1 MSLSFTFDPNRDPWE
16 RQPGETDY
24 EWDAFVMYRDGVP
37 GRPGSASITAV
48 AAHQGKDR
56 RACAESSSENHWV
69 ERREAWSRE
78 KDKIARE
85 KLIEDLRKMGE
96 EHAKIAGAAFRQI
109 MRPLV
114 ALTKPRI
121 LTDERGFPLRHRLN
135 GRCPACAPSECQ
147 FPDKDGE
154 IVVVDRDLELE
165 SASTPALLML
175 SRSMAVGLEPLA
187 RVEKFSRG
195 DPGQPPVEQA
205 VADDPESDDA
215 MSHFAGMI
223 AALQQIDGLDIAGL
237 LGPGPQAAEENGEI
251 HVEPL

>member
-1 MSLSFTFDPNRDPWE
+1 MSHRFQFEPDRDPWE
-16 RQPGETDY
+16 RQSGETDM
-24 EWDAFVMYRDGVP
+24 EWEAFTFYRDGVP
-37 GRPGSASITAV
+37 GRPGMATISSVAV
-48 AAHQGKDR
+48 HMKRDR
-56 RACAESSSENHWV
+56 SGLADSCSENHWV

-121 LTDERGFPLRHRLN
+121 LADEKGFPLRHRAS
-135 GRCPACAPSECQ
+135 GHCPACGPYCQ
-147 FPDKDGE
+147 MPDRDGE
-154 IVVVDRDLELE
+154 IVVIDRDLELE
-165 SASTPALLML
+165 SAPTSALLML

-195 DPGQPPVEQA
+195 DPGQPPVEQK

-215 MSHFAGMI
+215 MKHFADMI
-223 AALQQIDGLDIAGL
+223 VAMQQIDGLDIAGL
-237 LGPGPQAAEENGEI
+237 LGPGSQTADENGEI